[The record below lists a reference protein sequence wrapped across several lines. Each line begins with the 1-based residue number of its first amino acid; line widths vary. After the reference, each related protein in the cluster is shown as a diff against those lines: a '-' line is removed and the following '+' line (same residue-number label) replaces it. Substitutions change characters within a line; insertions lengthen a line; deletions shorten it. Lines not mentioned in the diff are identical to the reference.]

1 MGRWGPKAREERGTG
16 CERHLGSDI
25 MGRVHAREGG
35 VWDDSD
41 FEPDLLATWWHE
53 AEEGNLRERD
63 FLIDIFF

>member
-1 MGRWGPKAREERGTG
+1 
-16 CERHLGSDI
+16 

-35 VWDDSD
+35 VRDDSD